1 MFLQFS
7 NTSRS
12 MRAAWKSTAPIELI
26 SLLGAL
32 TTKIFVHFKEILNY
46 PCRVNHIDKF
56 TFAHILWLIKNFFFV
71 IVFNQST
78 FYLMRLIALAINI

>member
-26 SLLGAL
+26 SLLGTL
-32 TTKIFVHFKEILNY
+32 RTKIFVHFKEILNY

-56 TFAHILWLIKNFFFV
+56 TFAHILWLIKKIFL
-71 IVFNQST
+71 S
-78 FYLMRLIALAINI
+78 